1 MATPTVTDRFLH
13 LAQHPQLGW
22 AALGIK
28 AAETVYEHSL
38 DMAEL
43 VHKIAPRS
51 YPAVNVA
58 YCAEMCM
65 IHGITEAVDLKDA
78 PSVRNTAWRLHTIDH
93 LVHNTVASPVMER
106 IAVMYREYVEG
117 QTPEA
122 RLANQLDALQMAS
135 RTLRYE
141 QQLPGFNATAL
152 WGMARYK
159 LQDAPLIDAYND
171 MVRQRPADVD
181 NREHVKP
188 IRVSQVD
195 PQRAHQEVLARVGD
209 FAHVLKERETAFRRY
224 PYNL

>member
-38 DMAEL
+38 DMAAL

-51 YPAVNVA
+51 YPAVDVP

-65 IHGITEAVDLKDA
+65 MHGITEAVNLKDA
-78 PSVRNTAWRLHTIDH
+78 PSVRNPTWRLNAMDY
-93 LVHNTVASPVMER
+93 LVQNTVASPVMER
-106 IAVMYREYVEG
+106 IAAMYHEYVENK
-117 QTPEA
+117 TPEA
-122 RLANQLDALQMAS
+122 RLAQQLDSLQMAS

-141 QQLPGFNATAL
+141 QADPSFNATVL
-152 WGMARYK
+152 WGIARHRIS
-159 LQDAPLIDAYND
+159 DAPLIAAYNE
-171 MVRQRPADVD
+171 MVRQRPADID
-181 NREHVKP
+181 DRPHVEA
-188 IRVSQVD
+188 IRINQVNA
-195 PQRAHQEVLARVGD
+195 QLAHQEVLARVGN
-209 FAHVLKERETAFRRY
+209 FMPVVQERKAAFSRY